1 MIIPKG
7 VYDYL
12 KQEYAGETGSKVLTE
27 AMVNDYIR
35 AYQVQMNQINAGL
48 QMQGQRPQPQQGI
61 QMQGQPVV
69 QRQQPQGVMPG
80 SRAKS
85 PFEK

>member
-1 MIIPKG
+1 
-7 VYDYL
+7 
-12 KQEYAGETGSKVLTE
+12 
-27 AMVNDYIR
+27 
-35 AYQVQMNQINAGL
+35 MNQINAGL
-48 QMQGQRPQPQQGI
+48 QMQGQRPQQGM
-61 QMQGQPVV
+61 QMQGQPSV